1 MSSSLRK
8 FRKFNI
14 KVQISIFQKRK
25 LPVQDKMFSSM
36 ADDLGKQQDWCF
48 VLWPSRIEKNSWD

>member
-1 MSSSLRK
+1 MLSFLRK

-25 LPVQDKMFSSM
+25 LPVQDKMFCSM
-36 ADDLGKQQDWCF
+36 ADDLGKQHDCL
-48 VLWPSRIEKNSWD
+48 VLCSVAF